1 MQANAFCFDG
11 DPALGQRA
19 GHFEKTVGERGLAMV
34 DVRDDAEIPYELRVH
49 FFRLPI
55 FSIAGRIRMARAI
68 FRRACCIRTSDT
80 RGAKTVPYKRPV
92 CHNSQAPSACR
103 AIVGERKS
111 CLTRVELCERS
122 LVLQG
127 QRLYLTGELSRHRVS
142 AILTRLRPATP
153 ADETLQS
160 GQTPV
165 EVIVTNEA
173 DTAVMPDEAK
183 LLHKLRMRI
192 IPFVFLLYVISFLDR
207 INIGFAALTMNKE
220 LAISSK
226 QFGLVAGIFF
236 FGYFLF
242 EIPSN
247 LLLHRIG
254 ARIWIARILITWG
267 ILAMVTGLV
276 HSVQQLYLVR
286 FLLGLAEAGYFPGI
300 VLYLTYWFRQREQA
314 QMIALFLTGIPVTSI
329 LGAPVSGFILDHVH
343 WLSLGSWRWLLILE
357 GIPAVVCGVLTY
369 FLLPSRPAEAKF
381 LGQEEKEWIAAEL
394 AREEGEKLASHSI
407 SAGKALL
414 IGRIWHLALIGFTV
428 NNGMYMLNF
437 WMPQLVK
444 SLTSGIS
451 NSLIGLLV
459 MIPHLVGL
467 PVMVLVSRSSD
478 RKQERRYHAAIPA
491 IAAGIALASLG
502 ATHSIFPTIL
512 LLAVAAMGIY
522 SVYGP
527 FYSLP
532 GDFLTG
538 FAAASGIALVSSVA
552 NLGGFAGPYA
562 IGWISQKTGSLYGG
576 LAVAGVSLFA
586 SATLM
591 MFLPRRLRGNASE
604 SG

>member
-1 MQANAFCFDG
+1 VIVANETAAAVA
-11 DPALGQRA
+11 P
-19 GHFEKTVGERGLAMV
+19 FE
-34 DVRDDAEIPYELRVH
+34 
-49 FFRLPI
+49 
-55 FSIAGRIRMARAI
+55 
-68 FRRACCIRTSDT
+68 
-80 RGAKTVPYKRPV
+80 AKT
-92 CHNSQAPSACR
+92 
-103 AIVGERKS
+103 I
-111 CLTRVELCERS
+111 
-122 LVLQG
+122 
-127 QRLYLTGELSRHRVS
+127 
-142 AILTRLRPATP
+142 
-153 ADETLQS
+153 
-160 GQTPV
+160 
-165 EVIVTNEA
+165 
-173 DTAVMPDEAK
+173 
-183 LLHKLRMRI
+183 HKLPMRI
-192 IPFVFLLYVISFLDR
+192 IPFVFVLYIISFLDR

-247 LLLHRIG
+247 LLLHKLG

-267 ILAMVTGLV
+267 ILATLTGLV
-276 HSVQQLYLVR
+276 NSVQQLYAVR

-300 VLYLTYWFRQREQA
+300 ALYLTYWFRQRDQA
-314 QMIALFLTGIPVTSI
+314 QAIALFLAGIPVTSI
-329 LGAPVSGFILDHVH
+329 LGAPVSGFILVHAH
-343 WLSLGSWRWLLILE
+343 WLSVSSWRWLLILE
-357 GIPAVVCGVLTY
+357 GIPAVVGGVFTY

-381 LGQEEKEWIAAEL
+381 LSQDEKDWITADL
-394 AREEGEKLASHSI
+394 AREEQEKLASHKI
-407 SAGKALL
+407 SAVQALL
-414 IGRIWHLALIGFTV
+414 NKRVWHLGFIGFTL
-428 NNGMYMLNF
+428 NTGMYSMNF

-467 PVMVLVSRSSD
+467 PVMVMVSRSSD
-478 RKQERRYHAAIPA
+478 RKRERRFHAAIPA

-512 LLAVAAMGIY
+512 LLSIAALGIY

-538 FAAASGIALVSSVA
+538 FAAASGIALVSSLA

-562 IGWISQKTGSLYGG
+562 TGWISQKTGSLYGG

-591 MFLPRRLRGNASE
+591 LLLPKRLRGNASE